1 MAVKDERESP
11 QTRASPP
18 PNRAD
23 CGGEAAA
30 GPNRAV
36 STGTGGGGPYH
47 PLPDPPPSRGR
58 ELTPSPPN
66 PLSRSFRRG
75 GKGGEGHITPSLT
88 LPPQGGGN
96 SPPPPSAGESGGGG
110 PPAGNV
116 IGWVR
121 EQVALGT
128 PLRFRVT
135 SDSMAPL
142 LIPGDEV
149 MVAAAPPETLR
160 PGDLVVAA
168 APGAAL
174 FVVHRLVALRR
185 EGDGFWL
192 VTRGDRSSTPDPAW
206 PAEAIVGR
214 VVAVVRAGQT
224 LDLRRGRGRAMAL
237 AQGVLARL
245 EAATYT
251 LLRNA
256 AYRLPGRR
264 VPRLGR
270 VVRAPFQALMYFISR
285 GLKLRS

>member
-18 PNRAD
+18 PNRA
-23 CGGEAAA
+23 EA
-30 GPNRAV
+30 RYWV
-36 STGTGGGGPYH
+36 
-47 PLPDPPPSRGR
+47 
-58 ELTPSPPN
+58 
-66 PLSRSFRRG
+66 
-75 GKGGEGHITPSLT
+75 GEGHITPF
-88 LPPQGGGN
+88 LPLPSQGGGN
-96 SPPPPSAGESGGGG
+96 SPPPPSAGEGGGG
-110 PPAGNV
+110 RPLPRNV
-116 IGWVR
+116 IRWVR
-121 EQVALGT
+121 EQVAQGV

-142 LIPGDEV
+142 LLPGDEV

-168 APGAAL
+168 TPGRAF
-174 FVVHRLVALRR
+174 FVVHRLVALHR

-237 AQGVLARL
+237 AQSVLARL
-245 EAATYT
+245 ETATYM

-256 AYRLPGRR
+256 AYRLLGRR
-264 VPRLGR
+264 LPRLGR

-285 GLKLRS
+285 GLRWRS